1 MGIGEALEI
10 LKIESLDNLESKT
23 LTKIY
28 RKLMKRHHPDLYT
41 DRPDE
46 LKEHEEIAKKINEA
60 YEILNKALEKSKM
73 LRQFE
78 QTKSVTE
85 IFAIIPFNEL
95 ISLYGGS
102 IVKLRHKDGEFKLT
116 SSNIRANRIVLD
128 IGCTIIID
136 GINYTFSSL
145 KPWVIK
151 DEYELNCDIPMMSD
165 NIIDVIV
172 LAYGKRVE
180 LTLKSVTTRLRLKYT
195 NNVVLILNLRKVII
209 DKEEQ

>member
-102 IVKLRHKDGEFKLT
+102 IVTLRHKDGEFKLT

-165 NIIDVIV
+165 NIIDVLV

>member
-60 YEILNKALEKSKM
+60 YEILNKALEKSKI

-102 IVKLRHKDGEFKLT
+102 IVTLGHKDGEFKLT